1 MDRWLLIA
9 FVLLTLAAGSSIVFF
24 PVSMLQFAYVVP
36 IIFLFIAIGAFLLIL
51 LHYAYTL
58 LAVRKDIVVGALGL
72 PEGSIR
78 AFLTIGL
85 LVLVA
90 VFGTFIYF
98 ESGKSAT
105 YTVVRS
111 DVPVASPDELQA
123 LIKSVGD
130 KFVVIPKGETVDVVS
145 ATPDTTRADVA
156 KQLLTMIATA
166 LTTVLGF
173 YFGTS
178 AAAAGAASGSS
189 AGGGP
194 ATPPGSAAPIT
205 FGPAAP
211 ITFGP
216 SSGKPG
222 DPVNIYGTGFGSEKG
237 AVSFG
242 DVPADMTS
250 AKWAD
255 REVTVNVPTGAKPG
269 KVKVTVVP
277 AGTDRKLVSSVEFEM
292 LEHGA
297 SSGAADTQN
306 SVDGCDVSVTDATA
320 DRDLP
325 AAEGG
330 IQR

>member
-9 FVLLTLAAGSSIVFF
+9 FVLLTVASVSTIVFF
-24 PVSMLQFAYVVP
+24 PESMVQFAYVVP
-36 IIFLFIAIGAFLLIL
+36 IMFLFIAIGAFLLLL
-51 LHYAYTL
+51 LHYAYSL
-58 LAVRKDIVVGALGL
+58 LEIKKDIVVGALGL

-105 YTVVRS
+105 YTIVRA
-111 DVPVASPDELQA
+111 DVPVASPEDLAA
-123 LIKSVGD
+123 LVKSVGD
-130 KFVVIPKGETVDVVS
+130 RFVVIPRGKTADVVS

-166 LTTVLGF
+166 LTTVIGF

-178 AAAAGAASGSS
+178 AATAGAATAS
-189 AGGGP
+189 ATGGGP
-194 ATPPGSAAPIT
+194 GAPPGPIT
-205 FGPAAP
+205 FD
-211 ITFGP
+211 P
-216 SSGKPG
+216 SSGRPG
-222 DPVNIYGTGFGSEKG
+222 DPVKISGGDFGSEKG
-237 AVSFG
+237 TVSFG

-250 AKWAD
+250 AKWTD
-255 REVTVNVPTGAKPG
+255 REITVNVPAAAKPG
-269 KVKVTVVP
+269 KVALMLVS
-277 AGTDRKLVSSVEFEM
+277 AGTTRRLVSSGEFEV
-292 LEHGA
+292 LERGGSVATGDEH
-297 SSGAADTQN
+297 N
-306 SVDGCDVSVTDATA
+306 SIDGCDVAITDSTK

-325 AAEGG
+325 AADGG

>member
-9 FVLLTLAAGSSIVFF
+9 FVVLTLTAGSAIVFA
-24 PVSMLQFAYVVP
+24 PASMVQFAYVVP

-58 LAVRKDIVVGALGL
+58 LGVKKDIVVGALGL

-105 YTVVRS
+105 YTVVRA
-111 DVPVASPDELQA
+111 DVPVASPEELQA

-130 KFVVIPKGETVDVVS
+130 KFVVIPKGKTADVVS

-178 AAAAGAASGSS
+178 AATAGAAAASS

-194 ATPPGSAAPIT
+194 TTPS
-205 FGPAAP
+205 GPAAP
-211 ITFGP
+211 ITLAP
-216 SSGKPG
+216 SSGRPG
-222 DPVNIYGTGFGSEKG
+222 DPVRIAGAGFGSEKG
-237 AVSFG
+237 TVSFG
-242 DVPADMTS
+242 DAPADMTD
-250 AKWAD
+250 AKWSD
-255 REVTVNVPTGAKPG
+255 GEVTVNVPAEAKPG
-269 KVKVTVVP
+269 KVKVTLVP
-277 AGTDRKLVSSVEFEM
+277 AGTDRKLVSSVEFEV
-292 LEHGA
+292 
-297 SSGAADTQN
+297 Q
-306 SVDGCDVSVTDATA
+306 
-320 DRDLP
+320 
-325 AAEGG
+325 
-330 IQR
+330 

>member
-1 MDRWLLIA
+1 MDRWLVIA
-9 FVLLTLAAGSSIVFF
+9 FVLLTLASGSSIVVF
-24 PVSMLQFAYVVP
+24 PAAMAQFAYVVP
-36 IIFLFIAIGAFLLIL
+36 IMFLFIAIGAFLLLL

-58 LAVRKDIVVGALGL
+58 LGVKKDLAIGALGL

-105 YTVVRS
+105 YTIVRA
-111 DVPVASPDELQA
+111 DVPVASPEELAA

-130 KFVVIPKGETVDVVS
+130 KFIVIPKGKTADVVS
-145 ATPDTTRADVA
+145 STPDTTRADVA

-166 LTTVLGF
+166 LTTVIGF

-178 AAAAGAASGSS
+178 AATAGAAAASG
-189 AGGGP
+189 AGGGSV
-194 ATPPGSAAPIT
+194 APPAPIT
-205 FGPAAP
+205 FD
-211 ITFGP
+211 P
-216 SSGKPG
+216 SSGRPG
-222 DPVNIYGTGFGSEKG
+222 DPVKISGSGLGSEKG
-237 AVSFG
+237 TVSFG

-255 REVTVNVPTGAKPG
+255 SEVTVNVPAAAKPG
-269 KVKVTVVP
+269 KVKVTLVP
-277 AGTDRKLVSSVEFEM
+277 ARTERKLVSSAEFEV
-292 LEHGA
+292 LERGA
-297 SSGAADTQN
+297 SSGTVDEQN
-306 SVDGCDVSVTDATA
+306 SVDGCDVAITDATK

-325 AAEGG
+325 AADGG
-330 IQR
+330 LQR